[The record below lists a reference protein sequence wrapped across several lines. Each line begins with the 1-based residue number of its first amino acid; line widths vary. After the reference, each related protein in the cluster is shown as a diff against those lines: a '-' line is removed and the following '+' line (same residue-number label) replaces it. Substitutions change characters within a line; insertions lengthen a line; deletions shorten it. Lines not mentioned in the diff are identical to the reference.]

1 LTVMKKAQ
9 NAIEGKVR
17 AAHDW
22 LEVSLYVSW
31 MWRKLLKILYSF
43 RVVKYIQVNL
53 KFLSFYDNV
62 LKFLLRF

>member
-17 AAHDW
+17 AAYDW

-43 RVVKYIQVNL
+43 MVVKYIQVN
-53 KFLSFYDNV
+53 
-62 LKFLLRF
+62 